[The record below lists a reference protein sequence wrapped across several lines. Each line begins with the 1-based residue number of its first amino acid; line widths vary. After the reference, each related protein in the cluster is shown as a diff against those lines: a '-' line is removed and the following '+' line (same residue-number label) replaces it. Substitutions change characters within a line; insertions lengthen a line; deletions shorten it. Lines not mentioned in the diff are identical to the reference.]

1 MEKTKLSNC
10 EERAILDYN
19 VRSLMDMTKSRIK
32 TRMNELGLVDGRR
45 NVEVTE
51 YDDQMTVQV
60 FGKHS
65 HDLFFK
71 VHAEPACSN
80 PGLWAFRIYRIEN
93 HAQFPSPVIMPVIM
107 QRYEKYFCSET
118 ADIDRMLG
126 SFCVR
131 AGLRLKM
138 DDICFAGPNRFSGEW
153 HYVKFLNEMSRI
165 FASVSNCIMVS

>member
-10 EERAILDYN
+10 EERTILDYN
-19 VRSLMDMTKSRIK
+19 VQSLLDMTKSRIK
-32 TRMNELGLVDGRR
+32 AKMDELGLVDGCGH
-45 NVEVTE
+45 VTVTE
-51 YDDQMTVQV
+51 YDNEMTVQV
-60 FGKHS
+60 IGKHS

-71 VHAEPACSN
+71 VLAKPACSN
-80 PGLWAFRIYRIEN
+80 PGLWVFRIYHIDK
-93 HAQFPSPVIMPVIM
+93 HAQFPSPSIM
-107 QRYEKYFCSET
+107 QTYEKYFCSET
-118 ADIDRMLG
+118 TNIDQMFG
-126 SFCVR
+126 SLCVS